1 MSVFTHLP
9 FFLLALSHSIITTQ
23 ADTYKCGNWI
33 RGECI
38 NSASN
43 MDQTISD
50 AGTQNECEEACESLG
65 DEGDK
70 ICCYWNGN
78 TCRVEHN
85 FQDTINAA
93 SGGARYSSICY
104 KCPANCETCTCT
116 GGSLG
121 TWGYR

>member
-38 NSASN
+38 NSPPK
-43 MDQTISD
+43 MDQTISGVG
-50 AGTQNECEEACESLG
+50 AQYKCEEACESLG
-65 DEGDK
+65 DEGDR

-78 TCRVEHN
+78 TKTCRAEHN
-85 FQDTINAA
+85 YQDTINAA
-93 SGGARYSSICY
+93 SGGSRYSSICY
-104 KCPANCETCTCT
+104 KCPANCETCT
-116 GGSLG
+116 G
-121 TWGYR
+121 TSNR